1 MKALKLIGPEAA
13 MRSRNRAASAIHGV
27 NVRMP

>member
-1 MKALKLIGPEAA
+1 MNALKLIGPDAA
-13 MRSRNRAASAIHGV
+13 MRSRSRAASAVHGV

>member
-1 MKALKLIGPEAA
+1 MKALKLIGPRRGDALA
-13 MRSRNRAASAIHGV
+13 QARRQAVHGV